1 MRQESTGQAK
11 EVATLVWIS
20 LSKNLQE
27 ALGRLVPLV
36 APLVEAVAHLERAQH
51 LQVAVCGT
59 VVVPHVADVVAV
71 DGQFSEVQ
79 VVIPLVVALFVGG

>member
-1 MRQESTGQAK
+1 M
-11 EVATLVWIS
+11 VWIS

-59 VVVPHVADVVAV
+59 VVVPHVADVAAV
-71 DGQFSEVQ
+71 DGQSSEVQ